1 MMGFL
6 GYPRG
11 DGRVGVRNHVVV
23 MSSVSCANAVVE
35 HIGRAVPEV
44 KTITHTEGCGRGP
57 ADVSTTLRTLANIAA
72 HPNVAAVLLVG
83 LGCEVIKA
91 ELIAS
96 RAGEGK
102 RVEWIGIQQCAGS
115 PKAVA
120 RGIEIAHQLIDEA
133 SEHERREFG
142 FEHLTLAMEC
152 GGSDSFSGLTANPS
166 VGFAADWLV
175 AQGGTVILSEVTE
188 FLGTE
193 AIVAERCATEEVKQK
208 LLGLLADHDKTVK
221 RHLGPLAH
229 TVIAPGNQAGGLSSI
244 QEKSLGCIKKG
255 GTSPIQEVVDY
266 AEPPTTHGL
275 CVMDA
280 PGSDIFSIT
289 GMIAGGAQIVLFT
302 TGRGS
307 PAGSPIAPVVKV
319 ASNTR
324 LFEWMPDDM
333 DFDAGRMMTGMSL
346 EDCGNDL
353 VETVKGVAN
362 GEQTAPERTQ
372 TELFAIHT
380 VGPAF

>member
-1 MMGFL
+1 
-6 GYPRG
+6 
-11 DGRVGVRNHVVV
+11 V
-23 MSSVSCANAVVE
+23 
-35 HIGRAVPEV
+35 
-44 KTITHTEGCGRGP
+44 
-57 ADVSTTLRTLANIAA
+57 TLRTLANVAA

-96 RAGEGK
+96 RAGDGK
-102 RVEWIGIQQCAGS
+102 RVEWIGIQQSGGS

-120 RGIEIAHQLIDEA
+120 RGVEIARSLLEEA
-133 SEHERREFG
+133 AKNERREFG

-152 GGSDSFSGLTANPS
+152 GGSDAFSGLTANPS
-166 VGFAADWLV
+166 VGYVADWIV
-175 AQGGTVILSEVTE
+175 AQGGSVILSEVTE

-193 AIVAERCATEEVKQK
+193 SIVEERCANDNVRAK
-208 LLGLLADHDKTVK
+208 LLELLARQGETVK

-255 GTSPIQEVVDY
+255 GTSKIQEVLDY
-266 AEPPTTHGL
+266 AEPPSMKGL
-275 CVMDA
+275 CVMDT

-307 PAGSPIAPVVKV
+307 PAGSPIAPVVKI

-324 LFEWMPDDM
+324 LFEWMPEDM
-333 DFDAGRMMTGMSL
+333 DFDAGRIVGGMAL
-346 EDCGNDL
+346 EQCGDDL
-353 VETVKGVAN
+353 VELVKRVAS
-362 GEQTAPERTQ
+362 GQPTAPERTE

>member
-1 MMGFL
+1 VGFM
-6 GYPRG
+6 GYPRA
-11 DGRVGVRNHVVV
+11 DGKVGVRNHVVV
-23 MSSVSCANAVVE
+23 MSSVSCVNAVVE
-35 HIGRAVPEV
+35 HIGRVLPEV

-57 ADVSTTLRTLANIAA
+57 LDVSVTLRTLANVAA
-72 HPNVAAVLLVG
+72 HPNVAGVLIVG

-96 RAGEGK
+96 RVGDGK
-102 RVEWIGIQQCAGS
+102 RVEWIGIQQSGGS
-115 PKAVA
+115 PKTVA
-120 RGIEIAHQLIDEA
+120 AGVEIARNLLDEA
-133 SEHERREFG
+133 AKIERREFG
-142 FEHLTLAMEC
+142 FAHLTVAMEC

-166 VGFAADWLV
+166 VGFVADWLV
-175 AQGGTVILSEVTE
+175 AQGGRVILSEITE

-193 AIVAERCATEEVKQK
+193 AIVSERCANDEVRTK
-208 LLGLLADHDKTVK
+208 LLDLLGNQKEVVK
-221 RHLGPLAH
+221 RSLGPLAH

-255 GTSPIQEVVDY
+255 GTSKIQEVVDY
-266 AEPPTTHGL
+266 AEVPTMKGL
-275 CVMDA
+275 CVMNT

-333 DFDAGRMMTGMSL
+333 DFDAGRIIGGMSL
-346 EDCGNDL
+346 EECGNDL
-353 VETVKGVAN
+353 VEMVKRVAS
-362 GEQTAPERTQ
+362 GEQTAPERTE

-380 VGPAF
+380 LGPAF

>member
-1 MMGFL
+1 MGFM
-6 GYPRG
+6 GHSRA

-35 HIGRAVPEV
+35 HIGRQLPEV
-44 KTITHTEGCGRGP
+44 KRVTHTEGCGRGP
-57 ADVSTTLRTLANIAA
+57 RDVSVTLRTLANVAA
-72 HPNVAAVLLVG
+72 HPNVAGVLLVG
-83 LGCEVIKA
+83 LGCEVLKA
-91 ELIAS
+91 ELLAS

-102 RVEWIGIQQCAGS
+102 PVEWIGIQQSGGT
-115 PKAVA
+115 PKAVT
-120 RGIEIAHQLIDEA
+120 RGVEIARHLLEEA
-133 SEHERREFG
+133 AASERREFG

-152 GGSDSFSGLTANPS
+152 GGSDAFSGLTANPS
-166 VGFAADWLV
+166 VGVVADWLIG
-175 AQGGTVILSEVTE
+175 QGGSVILSELTE

-193 AIVAERCATEEVKQK
+193 SIVAERCANDDVRRK
-208 LLGLLADHDKTVK
+208 LLELLEHQSETVK
-221 RHLGPLAH
+221 RELGPMAH

-255 GTSPIQEVVDY
+255 GSSSIQEILGY
-266 AEPPTTHGL
+266 AERPSKQGL
-275 CVMDA
+275 CVMNT

-333 DFDAGRMMTGMSL
+333 DFDAGRIVEGVGL
-346 EDCGNDL
+346 AECGADL
-353 VETVKGVAN
+353 IELVKGVAS
-362 GEQTAPERTQ
+362 GRPTAPERTG